1 MLARGLLLKLTESMQ
16 TSRLLRTSL
25 HHLSISSTLT
35 SYWKTTQKQKKKLS
49 RQATAYCMIRDDIYN
64 KATNGVLLKCITSD
78 DGKEL
83 FLDIHE
89 GIYRYTPT
97 GEYWLGKFSDKVFTG
112 QQLPKTLLTWYNG
125 VKLVNLIAD
134 TPSYQIK
141 LPKPSL
147 CPGHFCARGLTSSN
161 LFHEDKVATKF
172 LFVAIKNSLSGYK
185 RSQQEKLKLS
195 TPSSSSKRYSS
206 TLSSSSKRY
215 STDMGSQIRY

>member
-1 MLARGLLLKLTESMQ
+1 M
-16 TSRLLRTSL
+16 
-25 HHLSISSTLT
+25 
-35 SYWKTTQKQKKKLS
+35 TQKQKKKLS
-49 RQATAYCMIRDDIYN
+49 RQATAYCTIRDDIYK

-89 GIYRYTPT
+89 GIYRYTST

-125 VKLVNLIAD
+125 VKLVSLIAD
-134 TPSYQIK
+134 TPSYQLK

-195 TPSSSSKRYSS
+195 KPSSSSKRN
-206 TLSSSSKRY
+206 